1 LSVVLTLLLVL
12 SPLGCGSSA
21 SRDRPGKPYS
31 SKEVRAAFAKQQ
43 LSLETFGVPEGGPV
57 GQVLEISFSSPANT
71 PTQDEIQFFVDVYR
85 TSAAARSAERFFR
98 ESGFTAGRFVP
109 PGDGVFLRT
118 RNVLLRYDPLRG
130 PETSLRRARA
140 ALADLNGD
148 DG

>member
-1 LSVVLTLLLVL
+1 LSVVLTFLLVL

-109 PGDGVFLRT
+109 PVTASSCGQEMSYFDTTPCAVRRPVSVGLAR
-118 RNVLLRYDPLRG
+118 P
-130 PETSLRRARA
+130 SLI
-140 ALADLNGD
+140 
-148 DG
+148 